1 MYPKEKVCMEQTLD
15 ILEVFPKA
23 KVCNGKSLPAIN
35 TASEK
40 RRVSGVSYAARP
52 TDVLC
57 TFHMG
62 V

>member
-1 MYPKEKVCMEQTLD
+1 MEQTLD
-15 ILEVFPKA
+15 ILEVLPKA
-23 KVCNGKSLPAIN
+23 KVRNGKSLPAIN

-40 RRVSGVSYAARP
+40 RRVIGVSYAARP

-57 TFHMG
+57 TFHTG